1 VSYKI
6 RNTIV
11 LASVLFLISAAG
23 LGYWRWWQPRELKK
37 NAKEMEKI
45 EKEIIDM
52 AGLLQ
57 KVEELDARCRE
68 IKRKYDSRSKEI
80 PTSDY
85 SHQTYAYM
93 SKAIDESGFLKFDM
107 KYEGSKA
114 GNNYGY
120 NMYRL
125 EEGNGRF
132 ESIYKFIYFL
142 ENGRRLYKI
151 KSVTMAQT
159 ELVDD
164 LTRETNSS
172 INFVMEIEA
181 FYSNIEV
188 LATSL
193 AAKSLTSVQAP
204 FDPFNPLIVSL
215 MAAEAPPNEIN
226 PDRLEIKAVLP
237 GKAFALYGDELIVLH
252 VGDKVWRG
260 SVTRINPVNG
270 LVEFQVDEGGLFKK
284 VEKKIMFDKKK
295 RPGI

>member
-1 VSYKI
+1 MSYKI

-11 LASVLFLISAAG
+11 LASVLLLISAIG
-23 LGYWRWWQPRELKK
+23 LVYSKWWQPRELKK
-37 NAKEMEKI
+37 IAKEVERV

-57 KVEELDARCRE
+57 RVEELDARFRE

-107 KYEGSKA
+107 KFEGSVQA
-114 GNNYGY
+114 SYYGY
-120 NMYRL
+120 NKYRL

-132 ESIYKFIYFL
+132 ESLYKFVYYL

-151 KSVTMAQT
+151 KSITMNQT

-164 LTRETNSS
+164 LTHETNSTLDF
-172 INFVMEIEA
+172 IMEIEA
-181 FYSNIEV
+181 YYSSIEV

-204 FDPFNPLIVSL
+204 FDPFKPLIVALVST
-215 MAAEAPPNEIN
+215 EAPPNEIN
-226 PDRLEIKAVLP
+226 SERLEIKAVLP

-252 VGDKVWRG
+252 LGDKVWRG
-260 SVTRINPVNG
+260 SVTRIDPVIG
-270 LVEFQVDEGGLFKK
+270 AVEFHVDEGGLVKK
-284 VEKKIMFDKKK
+284 VEKKIIFDKKK
-295 RPGI
+295 RLGI

>member
-1 VSYKI
+1 MSYKI

-11 LASVLFLISAAG
+11 LASVVFLISAAG
-23 LGYWRWWQPRELKK
+23 LAYWRWWQPRELKK

-45 EKEIIDM
+45 EREITDM

-57 KVEELDARCRE
+57 KVEELDARYRE
-68 IKRKYDSRSKEI
+68 VKRKYDSRSKEI

-93 SKAIDESGFLKFDM
+93 SKAIDESGFLKFNM
-107 KYEGSKA
+107 KFEGSKA

-120 NMYRL
+120 NVYRL
-125 EEGNGRF
+125 EEGKGQF
-132 ESIYKFIYFL
+132 ENIYKFIYFL

-159 ELVDD
+159 EAVDEV
-164 LTRETNSS
+164 TRETNSS
-172 INFVMEIEA
+172 ITFIMEIEA

-193 AAKSLTSVQAP
+193 AAKSLTSVRSP
-204 FDPFNPLIVSL
+204 FDPFNPLVASLVSTD
-215 MAAEAPPNEIN
+215 APPNEIN
-226 PDRLEIKAVLP
+226 AEKLDIKAVLP
-237 GKAFALYGDELIVLH
+237 GKAFALYDQELIVLH

-260 SVTRINPVNG
+260 SVTRINPVDG

-284 VEKKIMFDKKK
+284 IEKKIMFDKKK